1 MRSHVI
7 RLTLSLALLA
17 LLPTRPA
24 AAASLKDEL
33 LRDWADMKQ
42 SMLKLADEMPAD
54 KYTFKATPPER
65 TYGEQ
70 VVHVATANIINLAYL
85 HPKTPAPMI
94 DRRVTTKAEAMKAM
108 AASFDYGTAVIN
120 EQTDATLLE
129 VVDAGRFLGQSTK
142 ARVVWFLLGHSWD
155 IYGQM
160 AVYLRLSGGVPP
172 ASQRP

>member
-1 MRSHVI
+1 MRARAV
-7 RLTLSLALLA
+7 RVCVLLTTLASLAA
-17 LLPTRPA
+17 RPV

-42 SMLKLADEMPAD
+42 SMLKLADEMPDD
-54 KYTFKATPPER
+54 KYSFKATPPER

-70 VVHVATANIINLAYL
+70 VLHVATANIINLAYL
-85 HPKTPAPMI
+85 HPKTPAPAI
-94 DRRVTTKAEAMKAM
+94 DRRATTKAEAMKAM